1 MRYTAV
7 FIGLLFVSLLGAAVA
22 VTGMVPR
29 MTMRVGKTAISRTT
43 SATDPLVPPLA
54 IDFSDGHFSHD
65 PAAVPHGH
73 GENQCASGCAASRHP
88 TGQLTAAAFHRLLTA
103 YQQTAPTGENEA
115 LEKLLFYGR
124 QSQLH
129 WQRAKHNAIDPLWRT
144 ILDAELNKTHV
155 RISLRILDEAGRVRS
170 RINGIRVP
178 LDRRHVFEMENEGLQ
193 PLVTSGTVKRVGL
206 DHLWTRL

>member
-1 MRYTAV
+1 MRYAAA
-7 FIGLLFVSLLGAAVA
+7 FIGLLLLGVLGVTRREPPLDQTALSGPSPAVD
-22 VTGMVPR
+22 P
-29 MTMRVGKTAISRTT
+29 
-43 SATDPLVPPLA
+43 TDPLVPPLT
-54 IDFSDGHFSHD
+54 INFSEGHFSHD
-65 PAAVPHGH
+65 PAAAPHGH

-88 TGQLTAAAFHRLLTA
+88 TGRLTAAAFRQLLTA
-103 YQQTAPTGENEA
+103 YQQTAPTGDNEA

-129 WQRAKHNAIDPLWRT
+129 WQGVKTSSVDPLWRT

-170 RINGIRVP
+170 RTNGVRVP
-178 LDRRHVFEMENEGLQ
+178 LDRRHVFEMENEDLQ